1 MHPVVLPT
9 VHLVVLQDYPDRTEL
24 SAQVLSRTIA
34 ATAQAQARDEAFR
47 SPWIMEA
54 AHAGQ
59 LTWLQRLNPQGGKED
74 DCTAV
79 VAFILPA
86 PVAVHGETL
95 TQPSSTAG
103 QPALARR

>member
-1 MHPVVLPT
+1 MNPGMLPT
-9 VHLVVLQDYPDRTEL
+9 RHPLVLQDYPDRTEL
-24 SAQVLSRTIA
+24 SAQVLSRTIV

-47 SPWIMEA
+47 SPWIVEA
-54 AHAGQ
+54 ANAGQ

-74 DCTAV
+74 DCTAI

-86 PVAVHGETL
+86 PSHGEIL

-103 QPALARR
+103 QPALTRR